1 MAKHECILY
10 TQPEWIIAHI
20 CTRTQIQYTHTYIY
34 IYIIPAYSR
43 VIRHNIILLHWTFT
57 SCGHLKARR
66 CENCFEMNARPLC
79 FSRTVSTGQVWKQVE
94 KLLVAW
100 SCLRM
105 HWQAAGFFCVVFF
118 LLLFYFL
125 AIHDC
130 AVRITWAGIF
140 VLWQVVADYW
150 QQERGECLVRLR

>member
-1 MAKHECILY
+1 MY
-10 TQPEWIIAHI
+10 IIHTAWMNN
-20 CTRTQIQYTHTYIY
+20 CTHMHTHTDIIHTYIY
-34 IYIIPAYSR
+34 IPAHSR
-43 VIRHNIILLHWTFT
+43 VIRYNIILLHWTFT
-57 SCGHLKARR
+57 FCGHLKARR

-105 HWQAAGFFCVVFF
+105 HWQAARFFFVCF
-118 LLLFYFL
+118 LCSCDPWRLCQSRELESLY
-125 AIHDC
+125 
-130 AVRITWAGIF
+130 
-140 VLWQVVADYW
+140 WQVVADYW

>member
-1 MAKHECILY
+1 MY
-10 TQPEWIIAHI
+10 IIHTAWMNN
-20 CTRTQIQYTHTYIY
+20 CTHMHTHTDIIHIY
-34 IYIIPAYSR
+34 IPAHSH
-43 VIRHNIILLHWTFT
+43 VIRYNIILLHWTFT
-57 SCGHLKARR
+57 FCGHLKARR

-105 HWQAAGFFCVVFF
+105 HWQAAGINFCGFFIF
-118 LLLFYFL
+118 LRSM
-125 AIHDC
+125 I
-130 AVRITWAGIF
+130 VPITWAGIF